1 MDKDPY
7 KWRRANLDMYR
18 EQQKI
23 YQRKTYKDY
32 YDTVRK
38 EQKKIYYQYKKTV
51 KGMMAMMDNLV
62 QSTVSADGLIS
73 LKEPF
78 GGDTPTDGSLG
89 G

>member
-1 MDKDPY
+1 MNTEYTKPPADPY
-7 KWRRANLDMYR
+7 KWRRQHLDMYR

-38 EQKKIYYQYKKTV
+38 DQKKIYYQYKKTV

-62 QSTVSADGLIS
+62 PYNL
-73 LKEPF
+73 
-78 GGDTPTDGSLG
+78 
-89 G
+89 

>member
-1 MDKDPY
+1 MDNIFDNSVCNQVNSRRQTDPY
-7 KWRRANLDMYR
+7 KWRREHLDMYR

-38 EQKKIYYQYKKTV
+38 DQKKIYYQYKKTV

-62 QSTVSADGLIS
+62 QST
-73 LKEPF
+73 
-78 GGDTPTDGSLG
+78 DGSLG